1 MTISR
6 EHPRWKL
13 RAGFVVILAS
23 SSIFL
28 FLLNLASEKMV
39 SRRAA
44 ERPSDQTVLKNID
57 DVVSR
62 TLAQFGVEEKT
73 MRTRN
78 VQTPNN
84 VFSRV
89 ERRAQVPEDFSV
101 LRFNQELGEDV
112 SAANASV
119 IGTERTK
126 EGQTTIHVVW
136 KGRIVQ
142 TIILIS
148 R

>member
-1 MTISR
+1 MV
-6 EHPRWKL
+6 L
-13 RAGFVVILAS
+13 LAS

-44 ERPSDQTVLKNID
+44 ERPRDQTVLKNID

-101 LRFNQELGEDV
+101 LRFNQELGEGV
-112 SAANASV
+112 STANASV

-142 TIILIS
+142 SIILIS

>member
-1 MTISR
+1 MV
-6 EHPRWKL
+6 L
-13 RAGFVVILAS
+13 LAS

-39 SRRAA
+39 GRRVA

-57 DVVSR
+57 DVVRR
-62 TLAQFGVEEKT
+62 TLTQFGVEEKT

-112 SAANASV
+112 STANASV

-136 KGRIVQ
+136 QGRIVQ
-142 TIILIS
+142 SIILIF

>member
-1 MTISR
+1 MV
-6 EHPRWKL
+6 L
-13 RAGFVVILAS
+13 LAS

-44 ERPSDQTVLKNID
+44 ERPRDQTVLKNID

-89 ERRAQVPEDFSV
+89 ERSAQVPEDFSV
-101 LRFNQELGEDV
+101 FRFNQELGEDV
-112 SAANASV
+112 STANTSV

-142 TIILIS
+142 SIILIS

>member
-1 MTISR
+1 
-6 EHPRWKL
+6 
-13 RAGFVVILAS
+13 VVLLAS

-44 ERPSDQTVLKNID
+44 ERPRDQTVLKNID

-101 LRFNQELGEDV
+101 LRFNQELGEGV
-112 SAANASV
+112 STANASV

-142 TIILIS
+142 SIILIS

>member
-1 MTISR
+1 
-6 EHPRWKL
+6 
-13 RAGFVVILAS
+13 
-23 SSIFL
+23 
-28 FLLNLASEKMV
+28 MV
-39 SRRAA
+39 GRRVA

-57 DVVSR
+57 DVVRR
-62 TLAQFGVEEKT
+62 TLTQFGVEEKT

-112 SAANASV
+112 STANASV